1 MMKRET
7 IRTILVT
14 VIVIIAI
21 VWSVRFFVVEPYR
34 VPPGQ
39 MENSLLPGD
48 RLWVDK
54 WSFRWG
60 HRTPAR
66 RDLLVFTLPSLHQP
80 QSAGDEVAMARCI
93 GLPGDTIR
101 STGNLLFI
109 NRKAVAQP
117 PLILEAYLSPDSMR
131 NDVNRTLRLN
141 KAQFVEQGKVGSDRL
156 LFLSRYDYDKV
167 RKQLAPDSLLYPV
180 FLNRDSYEITLPR
193 KGKNI
198 RVTPQNAEML
208 AYLLTQYENCP
219 VTCREGKIYHG
230 DRIVTLCRLS
240 QDYYW
245 VIGDNRAGMADSRT
259 FGPLPHSL
267 LMGKGLWIGYS
278 RDPEKPFWQSFRT
291 DRFFTR
297 PL

>member
-1 MMKRET
+1 
-7 IRTILVT
+7 
-14 VIVIIAI
+14 
-21 VWSVRFFVVEPYR
+21 
-34 VPPGQ
+34 
-39 MENSLLPGD
+39 
-48 RLWVDK
+48 
-54 WSFRWG
+54 
-60 HRTPAR
+60 
-66 RDLLVFTLPSLHQP
+66 
-80 QSAGDEVAMARCI
+80 MARCI
-93 GLPGDTIR
+93 GLPGDTVR
-101 STGNLLFI
+101 STGNHLFI
-109 NRKAVAQP
+109 NGKSVAQP

-131 NDVNRTLRLN
+131 NDVNRTLRQN

-230 DRIVTLCRLS
+230 DRIVTQCRLS